1 MTNLQ
6 RLIEKIRTCTA
17 CGLSATRTNAVPGE
31 GPNTPQVMLIGE
43 GPGFHEDQQGRP
55 FVGPS
60 GKLLQE
66 LLDSIKLTRANV
78 YICNIIKCRPP
89 NNRDP
94 SPIEIEAC
102 KNHLDEQILLINPQI
117 IVTLGR
123 FSMAYFFPGEIISRI
138 HGIPR
143 NWKNKTVV
151 PMFHP
156 AAALHQNKFRIQL
169 QEDFLNLGNLL
180 SSKQPIPRDQMTS
193 SPQQLNLF

>member
-6 RLIEKIRTCTA
+6 RLIERIRTCTA
-17 CGLSATRTNAVPGE
+17 CGLATTRTNAVPGE
-31 GPNTPQVMLIGE
+31 GPNDPQVMLIGE

-66 LLDSIKLTRANV
+66 LLDSINLTRANV

-94 SPIEIEAC
+94 SSIEIEAC

-123 FSMAYFFPGEIISRI
+123 FSMSYFFPGEIISRI

-143 NWKNKTVV
+143 DWNKKTVV

-169 QEDFLNLGNLL
+169 QEDFLKLGNLL
-180 SSKQPIPRDQMTS
+180 SSKSPISRQQETS
-193 SPQQLNLF
+193 SPEQLNLF

>member
-1 MTNLQ
+1 MTELQ
-6 RLIEKIRTCTA
+6 FLINRIRNCTS
-17 CGLSATRTNAVPGE
+17 CDLSSTRTNAVPGE
-31 GPNTPQVMLIGE
+31 GPVQPQVMLIGE

-66 LLDSIKLTRANV
+66 LLSSINLLREEV

-94 SPIEIEAC
+94 SLLKIEAC
-102 KNHLDEQILLINPQI
+102 RPYLDEQILLIDPRI

-123 FSMAYFFPGEIISRI
+123 YSMSYFFPGEIISKI

-143 NWKNKTVV
+143 SWKSKTVV

-156 AAALHQNKFRIQL
+156 AAALHQNKFRNQL
-169 QEDFLNLGNLL
+169 QEDFQKLGRLL
-180 SSKQPIPRDQMTS
+180 FYQQPGRPESETNSPKQLD
-193 SPQQLNLF
+193 LF

>member
-6 RLIEKIRTCTA
+6 SLIEKIRMFTA
-17 CGLSATRTNAVPGE
+17 CSLSATRTNAVPGE
-31 GPNTPQVMLIGE
+31 GPATPNVMFIGE

-66 LLDSIKLTRANV
+66 LLDSINLPRADV

-94 SPIEIEAC
+94 SPIEIKAC

-123 FSMAYFFPGEIISRI
+123 FSMSYFFPGEIISRI
-138 HGIPR
+138 HGIPH

-169 QEDFLNLGNLL
+169 QEDFLKLGYLL
-180 SSKQPIPRDQMTS
+180 SSQKGDPSNQES
-193 SPQQLNLF
+193 STPQQLNLF

>member
-6 RLIEKIRTCTA
+6 RLIERIRTCTA
-17 CGLSATRTNAVPGE
+17 CGLATTRTNAVPGE
-31 GPNTPQVMLIGE
+31 GPNDPQVMLIGE

-66 LLDSIKLTRANV
+66 LLDSINLTRANV

-94 SPIEIEAC
+94 SSIEIEAC

-123 FSMAYFFPGEIISRI
+123 FSMSYFFPGEIISRI

-143 NWKNKTVV
+143 DWNKKTVV

-169 QEDFLNLGNLL
+169 QEDFLKLGNLL
-180 SSKQPIPRDQMTS
+180 SSKPPISRQQETS
-193 SPQQLNLF
+193 SPEQLNLF